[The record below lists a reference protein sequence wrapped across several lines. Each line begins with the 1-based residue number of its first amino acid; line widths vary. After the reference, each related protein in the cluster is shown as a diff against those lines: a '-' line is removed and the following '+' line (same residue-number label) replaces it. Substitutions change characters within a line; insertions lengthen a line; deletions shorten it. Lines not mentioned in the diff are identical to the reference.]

1 MKITLNFV
9 LWFLQRKQWQDE
21 DRFLG
26 TSNNN
31 DFFGRKK
38 FKQRNDPHHKK
49 NSRSFEDRDFD
60 GRTSSEP
67 KKDRRNF
74 VSNRGFRGNNLNNNQ
89 MHGKKSN
96 PRFFKRYTF

>member
-1 MKITLNFV
+1 MV
-9 LWFLQRKQWQDE
+9 LQRKQWQDE
-21 DRFLG
+21 GRFSG
-26 TSNNN
+26 TLHND

-38 FKQRNDPHHKK
+38 FKQRSDRRITNPHHKK
-49 NSRSFEDRDFD
+49 NARSFEDRDFD

-74 VSNRGFRGNNLNNNQ
+74 VSNRGFRGSNLNFNNQ

-96 PRFFKRYTF
+96 PQFFKRYTF